1 MNSNIQK
8 LYNIA
13 AKKSKLIIGLMSGT
27 SLDGLDIALCRITG
41 SGLNTNIQLL
51 HFVTIPYTPLIKTEI
66 EKVFAKTNI
75 NLQQLTCLNAWLG
88 NLYADYINQTLQQWN
103 IKHENIDLI
112 ASHGQTIFH
121 APKRLHLSNTFSNA
135 TLQIADADHIA
146 VKTGII
152 TISDF
157 RQKHIATGGEGAP
170 LAYVGDYI
178 LFSNAKEN
186 RVMLNI
192 GGIANLTY
200 LPANSSHVICTDV
213 GPGNTLID
221 NYVRANFNNIMFDDE
236 GKIAANGTVNN
247 NLLKALLTHS
257 FFTQTFP
264 KSTGQEAFNMQ
275 WLTAIL
281 NTTINYT
288 ITKQDVVA
296 TLTYFTAYAIKLAIE
311 KLAINH
317 AVIYISGGG
326 MYNKTLLNNLQLLL
340 PEFTITLAGNL
351 GINENAKEAILF
363 ALLANETVAGEELII
378 NNQRVYSMGK
388 ISFPL

>member
-27 SLDGLDIALCRITG
+27 SLDGLDIALCQITG

-51 HFVTIPYTPLIKTEI
+51 HFVTIPYTPIIKTEI

-88 NLYADYINQTLQQWN
+88 NLYGDFINQTLQQWN
-103 IKHENIDLI
+103 IKHESVDLI
-112 ASHGQTIFH
+112 ASHGQTVFH

-157 RQKHIATGGEGAP
+157 RQKHIAIGGEGAP
-170 LAYVGDYI
+170 LAYIGDYI

-200 LPANSSHVICTDV
+200 LPANSSNIICTDV

-221 NYVRANFNNIMFDDE
+221 NYVRANFNNILLDDE

-275 WLTAIL
+275 WLTEIL

-288 ITKQDVVA
+288 ISKQDVVA

-326 MYNKTLLNNLQLLL
+326 VYNKTLLQNLQLLL
-340 PEFTITLAGNL
+340 SEFTITLTGNL
-351 GINENAKEAILF
+351 GINENAKEAMLF
-363 ALLANETVAGEELII
+363 ALLANETIAGEELII

-388 ISFPL
+388 ISFPD